1 MNRNKMFRFAMAA
14 QKPGMPGVIT
24 PQAKIVDVAKRL
36 GNNGIPE
43 QQGTTRIIYDSLPL
57 NGASTFRFFEGS
69 GSRQFPFTN
78 LDGTN
83 GQLGVGE
90 TMVLERAYFLIFERN
105 PITGEINSVANIAV
119 NNNLVLGEMNFIQ
132 ANSQI
137 VKRLKLSS
145 FAAQFNKD
153 AQFAT
158 YAVFGF
164 DTDLTIQPQL
174 EFVCEVRTAAGITL
188 DNTFLQLVLEGTGS
202 IISPKQNF

>member
-1 MNRNKMFRFAMAA
+1 MNRNKMFRFAKAA
-14 QKPGMPGVIT
+14 QVPGMPGVIT

-57 NGASTFRFFEGS
+57 NGVSTFRFFEGS

-90 TMVLERAYFLIFERN
+90 TMVLERAYFVIFERN